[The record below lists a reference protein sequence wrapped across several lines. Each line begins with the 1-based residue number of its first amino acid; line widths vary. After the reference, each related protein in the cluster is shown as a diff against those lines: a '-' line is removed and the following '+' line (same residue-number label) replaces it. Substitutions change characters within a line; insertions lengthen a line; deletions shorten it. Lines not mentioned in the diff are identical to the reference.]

1 MSETNSKQIS
11 NTAPGNGQSARLAE
25 EYERQQA
32 LFSAQP
38 TIIQRFLEAQ
48 GKQIAEALIKGAS
61 QVRFSLPDRIVCT
74 LENVAQPA
82 LVSIPQNQR
91 AYSAGSFINRL
102 RKVELYK
109 EIRHLLTELEGSP
122 DRAVSVATGLL
133 RHATVLH
140 LIYNMLPAG
149 RAVSY
154 RFADEGET
162 IPSIPDDEGLEPESA
177 ITAATDA
184 IVEEGKQE
192 AGRGDLVVPF
202 VPYARK
208 FYLPQ
213 WIAFDEN
220 GEMLVKSVEEANA
233 HVRSMQRFMEV
244 LFLAVALAPYISAD
258 KEYFQKRYGML
269 GQLVNQGRAL
279 ATFQTKEIIARIQE
293 RSSNGSL
300 NRGLS
305 LSLPYFDDQE
315 LRIDI
320 SKFEIIPAGR
330 IMFVPAFVVRAVRQ
344 EEVKASQDTRYN
356 PSTRKHL
363 LCLLELLEKAFETN
377 EATR

>member
-1 MSETNSKQIS
+1 MSETNSKQTS
-11 NTAPGNGQSARLAE
+11 NTVLGNGRSARLAE

-48 GKQIAEALIKGAS
+48 GKQIAEALVEGAS
-61 QVRFSLPDRIVCT
+61 QVRLSLPDKIVCT

-91 AYSAGSFINRL
+91 TYAAGSFVNRL

-109 EIRHLLTELEGSP
+109 ELRHLLSELEQTP
-122 DRAVSVATGLL
+122 DRALSVATGLV

-140 LIYNMLPAG
+140 MVYQMLPAG
-149 RAVSY
+149 RAVGY
-154 RFADEGET
+154 KLADEGEM
-162 IPSIPDDEGLEPESA
+162 IPSIPEDDGLEPESA

-192 AGRGDLVVPF
+192 EGRGDLLVPF

-258 KEYFQKRYGML
+258 KEYTQKRYGML

-315 LRIDI
+315 LKIENSR
-320 SKFEIIPAGR
+320 FEVIPAGR

-344 EEVKASQDTRYN
+344 EQVKASQDTRYN
-356 PSTRKHL
+356 ASTRKHL
-363 LCLLELLEKAFETN
+363 LYLLDLLEKAFETQ
-377 EATR
+377 

>member
-1 MSETNSKQIS
+1 MSETNSKQTPYTI
-11 NTAPGNGQSARLAE
+11 AGNGRSTRLTE

-38 TIIQRFLEAQ
+38 TIIQRFLEVQ
-48 GKQIAEALIKGAS
+48 GKQIAEALVEGAS

-82 LVSIPQNQR
+82 LVTIPQNQR
-91 AYSAGSFINRL
+91 THSAGSFINRL

-109 EIRHLLTELEGSP
+109 ELRHLLTELEGSP
-122 DRAVSVATGLL
+122 DQAVSVATGLL
-133 RHATVLH
+133 RYATVLH
-140 LIYNMLPAG
+140 QVYNMLPAG
-149 RAVSY
+149 RAVTY
-154 RFADEGET
+154 QPADDGET
-162 IPSIPDDEGLEPESA
+162 IPSIPENDDLEPESA

-192 AGRGDLVVPF
+192 AGRGDLLVPF

-213 WIAFDEN
+213 WVAFDGN
-220 GEMLVKSVEEANA
+220 GELLVKSVEEAKA
-233 HVRSMQRFMEV
+233 HIRSMQRFMEI

-258 KEYFQKRYGML
+258 QEYTQKRYGML

-279 ATFQTKEIIARIQE
+279 ATYQTKEIIARIQE

-315 LRIDI
+315 LKIEI
-320 SKFEIIPAGR
+320 SKFEVIPAGR

-344 EEVKASQDTRYN
+344 EQVKASQDTRYN
-356 PSTRKHL
+356 ASTRNHL

-377 EATR
+377 EASR